1 MQATP
6 TSEGLQPSV
15 PDAMVPLLQLPPWQQ
30 LLVVV
35 VVAVVLATAVDVVL
49 TALVRRVSRS
59 ESGLDEVAVEELRL
73 PLYATVVL
81 GAVYFSTGI
90 VAEMALPFAVLPVVI
105 GRLAVSGIVLA
116 WTYGAISFGRRGL
129 EVVREGGTQYQF
141 APILKN
147 VWTFA
152 AVLAAFLTLITI
164 WAVNLT
170 PLLAAGG
177 IIGIVVGIAAQDTIA
192 NFIGG
197 ISLYFDNTYG
207 LGDFVHLESGEK
219 GSVVDIGIRSTT
231 LLTPDYVMVTV
242 PNSVLN
248 TAQVINQSAPERR
261 MRIRVDVRVPYD
273 ADLDV
278 AEACMLEAAE
288 SADRVLESP
297 APQVRIQQYAE
308 RGIEYELHVH
318 ISNPI
323 RQPQARHEV
332 YRGLNDA
339 FRREGIEPPYAG
351 RDVRMRDPE
360 QYVDDTHSGDDTH
373 FGNDTHFVNDTHSGD
388 EAE

>member
-1 MQATP
+1 MSYASVQSTP

-15 PDAMVPLLQLPPWQQ
+15 PDAMVPLLELPAWMQ

-35 VVAVVLATAVDVVL
+35 VVAVVLATTVDLVT
-49 TALVRRVSRS
+49 TALVRRISSS

-73 PLYATVVL
+73 PLYATVVF

-90 VAEMALPFAVLPVVI
+90 VAELATPFEVLPVVV

-116 WTYGAISFGRRGL
+116 WTHGAISFGRRGL

-152 AVLAAFLTLITI
+152 VILAAFLTLITI
-164 WAVNLT
+164 WGVNLT

-177 IIGIVVGIAAQDTIA
+177 IVGIVVGIAAKDTIS

-219 GSVVDIGIRSTT
+219 GSVVDVGIRSTT
-231 LLTPDYVMVTV
+231 LLTPDYVTVTV
-242 PNSVLN
+242 PNAVLN
-248 TAQVINQSAPERR
+248 TAQVINESAPERR

-278 AEACMLEAAE
+278 AEACMLEAAAE
-288 SADRVLESP
+288 ADRVLESP

-351 RDVRMRDPE
+351 RQVRMREPDRDALDRHP
-360 QYVDDTHSGDDTH
+360 
-373 FGNDTHFVNDTHSGD
+373 GD
-388 EAE
+388 EDE

>member
-1 MQATP
+1 MQETT

-15 PDAMVPLLQLPPWQQ
+15 PDLLVPLLDLPPWQQ

-35 VVAVVLATAVDVVL
+35 VMAIVTATVIDLVS
-49 TALVRRVSRS
+49 TAMVRRVSSS
-59 ESGLDEVAVEELRL
+59 ETGLDEVALEELRL
-73 PLYATVVL
+73 PLYATVVFS
-81 GAVYFSTGI
+81 AVYFSTGI
-90 VAEMALPFAVLPVVI
+90 VAELAVPLERLPVI
-105 GRLAVSGIVLA
+105 IARLSASGIVLA
-116 WTYGAISFGRRGL
+116 WTYGAIRFGRRGL

-147 VWTFA
+147 VWSFA
-152 AVLAAFLTLITI
+152 VVLAAFLTLITI
-164 WAVNLT
+164 WGIDLT

-177 IIGIVVGIAAQDTIA
+177 IFGIVVGIAARDTIA

-197 ISLYFDNTYG
+197 ISLYFDNTYKM
-207 LGDFVHLESGEK
+207 GDFVHLESGEK

-278 AEACMLEAAE
+278 AEACMFEAAKE
-288 SADRVLESP
+288 ARSILDSP
-297 APQVRIQQYAE
+297 SPQVRIQQYAD

-332 YRGLNDA
+332 YRALNAA
-339 FRREGIEPPYAG
+339 FTREGIEPPYQG
-351 RDVRMRDPE
+351 REVQFRGEPPSDV
-360 QYVDDTHSGDDTH
+360 GDRRP
-373 FGNDTHFVNDTHSGD
+373 S
-388 EAE
+388 EEE

>member
-1 MQATP
+1 MI
-6 TSEGLQPSV
+6 
-15 PDAMVPLLQLPPWQQ
+15 PLLGLPPWQQ

-35 VVAVVLATAVDVVL
+35 VVAVVLATTVDVVT
-49 TALVRRVSRS
+49 TALVRRVSSS
-59 ESGLDEVAVEELRL
+59 EGGLDEVAVEELRL
-73 PLYATVVL
+73 PLYATVVF

-90 VAEMALPFAVLPVVI
+90 VANLATQFEVLPVVA
-105 GRLAVSGIVLA
+105 GRLAVSGIALA
-116 WTYGAISFGRRGL
+116 WTYGAIRFGRRGL

-152 AVLAAFLTLITI
+152 AVLAAFLTLVAI
-164 WAVNLT
+164 WGVNLT

-177 IIGIVVGIAAQDTIA
+177 IVGIVVGIAAQDTIG

-207 LGDFVHLESGEK
+207 LGDFVVLESGEK
-219 GSVVDIGIRSTT
+219 GSVVDVGIRSTT
-231 LLTPDYVMVTV
+231 LLTPDYVMVTI

-248 TAQVINQSAPERR
+248 TAQVVNQSAPERR

-273 ADLDV
+273 ADLEV

-288 SADRVLESP
+288 EAGRVLDSP

-323 RQPQARHEV
+323 RQPEARHQV
-332 YRGLNDA
+332 YRGLDDA

-351 RDVRMRDPE
+351 RDVRFRGSEGDKSE
-360 QYVDDTHSGDDTH
+360 RSSGD
-373 FGNDTHFVNDTHSGD
+373 GD
-388 EAE
+388 G